1 MQNIT
6 PLRLKALWSIR
17 PSPLSTLHSPLSK
30 PQQRNKSS
38 SVTREGGEGRVGVRV
53 EGGFPPLIPVV
64 MIIRDDLKKKKRK
77 KIK

>member
-1 MQNIT
+1 M
-6 PLRLKALWSIR
+6 
-17 PSPLSTLHSPLSK
+17 
-30 PQQRNKSS
+30 
-38 SVTREGGEGRVGVRV
+38 TREGGEGRVGVRV